1 MSVNITTAFVNQ
13 YKANVDMLVQQKGSR
28 LRRAVEVESITGE
41 AHFFEQIGSTEAVD
55 ITSRHMDTPRVD
67 TPHERRRITMS
78 GKVWADLIDKE
89 DQIRMLIDPKSKYA
103 MNGAWAIGR
112 AMDDAIIAA
121 ADGTAYTG
129 KDGSTS
135 TAFDTNMIVGVQEV
149 WPGVSAADAGLNVAK
164 LLEAN
169 NLLMANEVDPDE
181 EKFCI
186 VNARQVKSL
195 LQDER
200 VSSHD
205 YNTLKPLVNGT
216 ITNYAGF
223 TLIPTQRIG
232 VNGVSDDKVL
242 FWCKSGM
249 KMGIGQDIETKMTER
264 SDKNYSM
271 QVWLRA
277 HFGVTRMEEEK
288 VGYIAC
294 DPTNGP
300 TGA

>member
-41 AHFFEQIGSTEAVD
+41 AAFFEQIGSTEAVD

-67 TPHERRRITMS
+67 SQHERRRITTS
-78 GKVWADLIDKE
+78 GVVWADLIDKE

-112 AMDDAIIAA
+112 KMDDIIISA
-121 ADGTAYTG
+121 ADGIAYTG

-135 TAFDTNMIVGVQEV
+135 TAFDTNMVVDVQTRKA
-149 WPGVSAADAGLNVAK
+149 GVSASDLGLNVEK
-164 LLEAN
+164 LLAAGE
-169 NLLMANEVDPDE
+169 LLAANEVDPDE

-186 VNARQVKSL
+186 VNARQIRSL
-195 LQDER
+195 LGDNR

-216 ITNYAGF
+216 ITSYAGF
-223 TLIPTQRIG
+223 TLIPTQRIKT
-232 VNGVSDDKVL
+232 NANSDDKVL
-242 FWCKSGM
+242 FWCKSGI
-249 KMGIGQDIETKMTER
+249 KLGIGKDIETKMTER
-264 SDKNYSM
+264 ADKNYSM

-277 HFGVTRMEEEK
+277 NFGATRMEEEK
-288 VGYIAC
+288 VGYIEC
-294 DPTNGP
+294 DPTAGP
-300 TGA
+300 GA